1 VTLVVGSVARSG
13 NGVASVRRFGDCSWL
28 AKVVWP
34 FLNDEWEFCDGPVAR
49 VASQKLNSV
58 ANFDNVLV
66 VECGVQLRDCVCLGD
81 TVGLFR
87 VRWD

>member
-1 VTLVVGSVARSG
+1 VARSG
-13 NGVASVRRFGDCSWL
+13 NGVASVRRFGDCAWL
-28 AKVVWP
+28 AKVVWV
-34 FLNDEWEFCDGPVAR
+34 FRNDGRELFDDPVAR

-66 VECGVQLRDCVCLGD
+66 IECSVQLRDCVCLGD
-81 TVGLFR
+81 TVGLSR